1 MSFSFLS
8 YHAPTTSDEHPNVI
22 PVIAAIISHDNAALA
37 ANIIDIA
44 ANMIQN
50 VDFFI
55 LIQL

>member
-50 VDFFI
+50 VDFFSF
-55 LIQL
+55 